1 MSRRSGTLLVGIIVA
16 MVLGMLGG
24 SATVPYVALGPGPT
38 YDTLGAVAGRTVV
51 EVRGE
56 QTFPTAGDLRMTT
69 VSVTDGVTLFGAL
82 GLWASGRYALV
93 PRDDIFPPGRT
104 QQQVEQENARAFQD
118 SETAAETAALRYL
131 GYPTVAT
138 VERVIGGTPAD
149 GVLKPGD
156 ELLAVDGQPVATAEQ
171 VVDAF
176 ADTRPGQQ
184 VQVSYQRGAAPPV
197 TATIALGV
205 SNDRPHGFL
214 GIVPGE
220 RADVAFEISIRLAD
234 VGGPSAGL
242 TFALAIVDKLRPGA
256 LTAGA
261 VVAGTGTI
269 TPDGRVG
276 SVGGIPF
283 KMVAAREQGATV
295 FLVPAGNCAEA
306 AQHAPDG
313 LVLVR
318 VGTLG
323 DAVRAMGV
331 LQAGGWP
338 TTCP

>member
-1 MSRRSGTLLVGIIVA
+1 MSRRSGTLLVGVVVA

-24 SATVPYVALGPGPT
+24 SVTVPYVALGPGPT
-38 YDTLGAVAGRTVV
+38 YDTLGAVAGRSVV

-56 QTFPTAGDLRMTT
+56 QTFPTAGNLHLTT

-82 GLWASGRYALV
+82 GLWVSGRYALV

-104 QQQVEQENARAFQD
+104 EQQVKQANTQAFQD

-131 GYPTVAT
+131 GYPTAAT

-149 GVLKPGD
+149 GVLKSGD
-156 ELLAVDGQPVATAEQ
+156 ELLAVDGQPVSTAEQ
-171 VVDAF
+171 VIEAF
-176 ADTRPGQQ
+176 ADTRAGQQ
-184 VQVSYQRGAAPPV
+184 VQVTYQRDRAPPA
-197 TATIALGV
+197 TATITLGV
-205 SNDRPHGFL
+205 SDDRPHGFL

-220 RADVAFEISIRLAD
+220 RADVPFEISIRLAD

-242 TFALAIVDKLRPGA
+242 IFALAIVDKLQPGA

-261 VVAGTGTI
+261 SVAGTGTI
-269 TPDGRVG
+269 TPDGQIG
-276 SVGGIPF
+276 PIGGIPF
-283 KMVAAREQGATV
+283 KMVAAREQGAGV

-306 AQHAPDG
+306 AQRGPDG
-313 LVLVR
+313 LLLVR

-323 DAVRAMGV
+323 DAVRALEV
-331 LQAGGWP
+331 LRSGGRP
-338 TTCP
+338 MTCP